1 MMENKLDLRADE
13 MPSDYGPRGFA
24 FDHQRIA
31 FSDSVDQPT
40 NSVDNFVKKCAESA
54 MRAGAVRLCVKLMT
68 KSAE

>member
-24 FDHQRIA
+24 FDDGHIA
-31 FSDSVDQPT
+31 FSDSVNQPT
-40 NSVDNFVKKCAESA
+40 HSVDNFVKKCAESA
-54 MRAGAVRLCVKLMT
+54 MRSGVVRLGAKLMT